1 MVWRA
6 LAMTAV
12 MLAATPAMAAELP
25 RTGRAEVYYTITAEQ
40 VASVLRKAGFKTKV
54 VADEH
59 KEGEQPSWTIQA
71 EDKTP
76 FYMGVDVRACDADGY
91 PKGCLGLR
99 FFASMDL
106 EASDLAVARRTAERY
121 NRDYYIGK
129 AYVSDDGKSLY
140 FENYLMLDGGVTMDH
155 LEKNLSNF
163 LSGYDSLADL
173 YEEQDAAVDA

>member
-1 MVWRA
+1 MAWRA

-12 MLAATPAMAAELP
+12 VLAATPAMAAELP
-25 RTGRAEVYYTITAEQ
+25 RTGRAEVYYSVTAEQ

-54 VADEH
+54 VADAH
-59 KEGEQPSWTIQA
+59 KDGEKPSWTIQA
-71 EDKTP
+71 EDNTP
-76 FYMGVDVRACDADGY
+76 FYMGVDVRACDAEGH

-106 EASDLAVARRTAERY
+106 ETSDLAVARRTADRY

-140 FENYLMLDGGVTMDH
+140 FENYLMVDGGVTMDH

-163 LSGYDSLADL
+163 LSGYDSLVDL
-173 YEEQDAAVDA
+173 YEVQDAAVDA

>member
-12 MLAATPAMAAELP
+12 MLAATPAMAAEMP
-25 RTGRAEVYYTITAEQ
+25 RTGRAEVYYTVTAEQ

-54 VADEH
+54 VANEH
-59 KEGEQPSWTIQA
+59 KAGETPTWTIEA
-71 EDKTP
+71 ENETP
-76 FYMGVDVRACDADGY
+76 FYMGVDVRACDAKGY
-91 PKGCLGLR
+91 PKGCLGIR
-99 FFASMDL
+99 FYAFMDL
-106 EASDLAVARRTAERY
+106 EKSDLAVARRTVDRY

-140 FENYLMLDGGVTMDH
+140 FENYLMLDGGVTMTH

-163 LSGYDSLADL
+163 LSGYDSLMDV
-173 YEEQDAAVDA
+173 YEEQDEAVEA